1 MIYAIIKALLSGIIV
16 SVVSETAKRNP
27 SFGAL
32 IASLPII
39 SVLGMIWLWQR
50 YKRQRTNSR
59 PRTINLLDG
68 HSVPSNVSDTSRP
81 SARGDAFLSSPG
93 PFMPFDNHFL
103 FSDDLGNEE
112 VWNRLLAIKYKSKN
126 IHPFLYAKGE

>member
-39 SVLGMIWLWQR
+39 SVLGMIWLWQDTKDSER
-50 YKRQRTNSR
+50 IAAHAQSTFWMVIPSLPMFLILPALLRGGMHFYLALGLSCLL
-59 PRTINLLDG
+59 TIIFY
-68 HSVPSNVSDTSRP
+68 
-81 SARGDAFLSSPG
+81 FLMIWAMKKFG
-93 PFMPFDNHFL
+93 IDF
-103 FSDDLGNEE
+103 
-112 VWNRLLAIKYKSKN
+112 
-126 IHPFLYAKGE
+126 